1 MKISKFFIVNL
12 LLMLIYGQALG
23 QEKTQKM
30 ENWALYSQTTSE
42 FPEEQIKEIGGS
54 NKYFVTTNAEGNKTY
69 HYEWDDLKVRASQI
83 PKQKLK
89 NHLNGLVGYINH
101 LYSSNNIEPN
111 KKIIKRLSETVAVFS
126 IVIEPA
132 GDETGRGHEIVGAIK
147 HFTSSLMFYA
157 DTLLDENGEIIIG
170 P

>member
-1 MKISKFFIVNL
+1 MKISKLFIVNL
-12 LLMLIYGQALG
+12 LLMLIYGQSMA
-23 QEKTQKM
+23 QEQAQKM
-30 ENWALYSQTTSE
+30 ENWVLYSQTISE
-42 FPEEQIKEIGGS
+42 FPEEQIKEIAGS
-54 NKYFVTTNAEGNKTY
+54 NKYFVTTNEEGNKIY
-69 HYEWDDLKVRASQI
+69 HYEWDDLKVKVNQM
-83 PKQKLK
+83 PKQKLE

-111 KKIIKRLSETVAVFS
+111 KKIIKRVSDTVAVFS